1 MSRINV
7 SSGATS
13 SGLELSTDS
22 MYISSG
28 GTAIDTVAYFSGYCA
43 VYSGGV
49 ANNNTVSDGGK
60 MEVNFG
66 GKATGITVASGGSL
80 YVGGGGIALE
90 IRENGGMVD
99 VYEGAKATFVPN
111 SFSNLD
117 LSSGRWATAHS
128 GTTANSINISDKGRF
143 NVFSGGMVRNTVVSS
158 DGLLAV
164 QSGGRASNTVVSSGG
179 DFEIFSGG
187 MANSTTVSNGG
198 KMEVNSGVTASIFT
212 VSSGGSLSVL
222 EDAIANDVTIAS
234 GGSLF
239 VMGTVDGLTF
249 APGAGEF
256 DQPLYLNAQ
265 VNRLTLNSDC
275 VLRIIQGDVTVNGAT
290 IHDGGKLILQ
300 TGVANDVIIRGGEA
314 SLFAVMNNLTVY
326 SGGIAT
332 VGDTGTLNS
341 ATILSGGSLQIKFG
355 GTANDLQ
362 VTSGGELD
370 VSSGG
375 TLSGVTVQSGGTA
388 LLRGG
393 TVSTSDFV
401 VCGNLSIYQGAKV
414 YGAQIQNGARV
425 LLTYCSLSGATVTG
439 GEVTLK
445 SGAEIHDVT
454 VSSGG
459 VVTGILRN
467 TQGLTFSGGTLDL
480 NIAKF
485 SENDGFH
492 YLVDSISYADIRN
505 GTYDV
510 TLTVANKQLNGTYD
524 LINNATGFN
533 KTITVKN
540 SVGYQLGTLTV
551 GSGPKEL
558 LDGVTYDLKQVNG
571 TSLAVEVT
579 GGAIPD
585 PIVSGITLI
594 DERRDITSGMSAI
607 DVKVSAGGILNVFS
621 KGTASNTTVYDG
633 GEFNVNS
640 RGRVEG
646 IAIEKGGSASIFEDV
661 MAENVV
667 VNGGI
672 FSLEQYSWAYQ
683 SKGSTVLS
691 NTVVKNG
698 GQVIVHESAYL
709 VGALV
714 SDGGRVDVLSDG
726 EFRYGKVNGGEI
738 YAFNGAHVS
747 RVDLEDGGILNVESG
762 GSVQHINV
770 SAGGVL
776 TGVLRE
782 ASELTFYGGTLDLD
796 ISTAAPE
803 SEFLIDEQS
812 YSAINMHSGESIY
825 YLCTLT
831 VDGTQAN
838 GTYRLIEW
846 AYDFDQTIT
855 VVNTSGAELGTLTV
869 GQTAEIGGANYALN
883 LDGDY
888 HLTVTI
894 SGATPQP
901 EPQTFTAKSDIDG
914 NGVSDVMFVWTGTP
928 EQPGNYQ
935 HGYWMNGTN
944 EWQSAGS
951 NHPADWDNLGCY
963 DMTGDGKADSVL
975 VGNVEIGGVKGAYI
989 GYYADANDLPDGST
1003 WVNIGYLTNE
1013 NGILWKN
1020 KVGNLT
1026 GNASGANSIVWYA
1039 PELYALGAWTDGTEN
1054 WVTLNNNFG
1063 GDSWKLIGCGDF
1075 DGDGK
1080 DSVVMAYTGG
1090 ELYYAVGI
1098 DGASSV
1104 LAKSDNGWEVC
1115 AIGDFSG
1122 DGKDDVVAFHAETG
1136 LVALWGD
1143 GDSSKWFQLGQ
1154 LDAKDWFLVG
1164 AGDYN
1169 GDAKDDLLVRQKSTG
1184 MLGDYS
1190 SGDMAQWN
1198 TLGYGVDMNWT
1209 VIA

>member
-1 MSRINV
+1 MARIDV
-7 SSGATS
+7 SSGVTS

-22 MYISSG
+22 MYIYGG

-66 GKATGITVASGGSL
+66 GKATGITVASSGSL

-198 KMEVNSGVTASIFT
+198 KMEVNSGVTASIVT

-222 EDAIANDVTIAS
+222 EDAIANDVTIEKN
-234 GGSLF
+234 GSLF

-256 DQPLYLNAQ
+256 YQPLYLNAQ

-275 VLRIIQGDVTVNGAT
+275 VLRIIQEGVTVNAAT
-290 IHDGGKLILQ
+290 IQDGGELILQ
-300 TGVANDVIIRGGEA
+300 TGVANDVIIRGGGEA
-314 SLFAVMNNLTVY
+314 RLFAVMNNLTVY

-341 ATILSGGSLQIKFG
+341 ATILSGGSMVLKYG

-362 VTSGGELD
+362 VTSGGKLD

-393 TVSTSDFV
+393 TISTSDFV
-401 VCGNLSIYQGAKV
+401 VCGNLSIYQGAEV
-414 YGAQIQNGARV
+414 YGAQIKNGARV

-445 SGAEIHDVT
+445 TGAEIHDVT

-480 NIAKF
+480 NIAKY

-505 GTYDV
+505 GTYNV
-510 TLTVANKQLNGTYD
+510 TLTVANKQLNGTYY
-524 LINNATGFN
+524 LINAASGFN
-533 KTITVKN
+533 KTITVQN
-540 SVGYQLGTLTV
+540 PVGYQLGTLTV

-558 LDGVTYDLKQVNG
+558 LDGVTYDLQQVNG
-571 TSLAVEVT
+571 TSLAVVVT
-579 GGAIPD
+579 GGAVPD
-585 PIVSGITLI
+585 PIVSGVTLI
-594 DERRDITSGMSAI
+594 DERRDISSGMSAI

-621 KGTASNTTVYDG
+621 KGIASNTTVYDG

-640 RGRVEG
+640 GGRVEG

-661 MAENVV
+661 MAKSVV

-672 FSLEQYSWAYQ
+672 FSLEQYGWAQYL
-683 SKGSTVLS
+683 SNGHAVSS
-691 NTVVKNG
+691 NTVVRNG
-698 GQVIVHESAYL
+698 GQVIVHDSAYL
-709 VGALV
+709 VGAYV
-714 SDGGRVDVLSDG
+714 SEGGRVDVLSDG
-726 EFRYGKVNGGEI
+726 TFETGRVNGAEV
-738 YAFNGAHVS
+738 YAFDGALVS

-762 GSVQHINV
+762 GRVQHINV

-803 SEFLIDEQS
+803 GEFLIDEQS

-831 VDGTQAN
+831 VSDSQAH
-838 GTYRLIEW
+838 GAYQLIEW

-855 VVNTSGAELGTLTV
+855 VVNTSGAELGTLSV
-869 GQTAEIGGANYALN
+869 G
-883 LDGDY
+883 
-888 HLTVTI
+888 
-894 SGATPQP
+894 
-901 EPQTFTAKSDIDG
+901 
-914 NGVSDVMFVWTGTP
+914 
-928 EQPGNYQ
+928 
-935 HGYWMNGTN
+935 
-944 EWQSAGS
+944 
-951 NHPADWDNLGCY
+951 
-963 DMTGDGKADSVL
+963 
-975 VGNVEIGGVKGAYI
+975 
-989 GYYADANDLPDGST
+989 
-1003 WVNIGYLTNE
+1003 
-1013 NGILWKN
+1013 
-1020 KVGNLT
+1020 
-1026 GNASGANSIVWYA
+1026 
-1039 PELYALGAWTDGTEN
+1039 
-1054 WVTLNNNFG
+1054 
-1063 GDSWKLIGCGDF
+1063 
-1075 DGDGK
+1075 
-1080 DSVVMAYTGG
+1080 
-1090 ELYYAVGI
+1090 
-1098 DGASSV
+1098 SS
-1104 LAKSDNGWEVC
+1104 
-1115 AIGDFSG
+1115 
-1122 DGKDDVVAFHAETG
+1122 
-1136 LVALWGD
+1136 
-1143 GDSSKWFQLGQ
+1143 
-1154 LDAKDWFLVG
+1154 
-1164 AGDYN
+1164 
-1169 GDAKDDLLVRQKSTG
+1169 
-1184 MLGDYS
+1184 
-1190 SGDMAQWN
+1190 
-1198 TLGYGVDMNWT
+1198 
-1209 VIA
+1209 